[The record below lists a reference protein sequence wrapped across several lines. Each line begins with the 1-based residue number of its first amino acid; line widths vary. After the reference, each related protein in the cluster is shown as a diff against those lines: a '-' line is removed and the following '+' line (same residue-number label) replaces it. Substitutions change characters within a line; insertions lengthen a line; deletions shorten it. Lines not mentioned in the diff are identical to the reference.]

1 MAALIDIAGDG
12 TVGTCRVALGGVAH
26 APWRAFLAERTL
38 AGAPATAETFARAAA
53 AELDQA
59 VPLAR
64 NDYKVTLARNL
75 IAATLEELAQ

>member
-1 MAALIDIAGDG
+1 VAG
-12 TVGTCRVALGGVAH
+12 
-26 APWRAFLAERTL
+26 FSSRTDP
-38 AGAPATAETFARAAA
+38 GRRPATAETFARAAA

-64 NDYKVTLARNL
+64 NACKVTLARNL